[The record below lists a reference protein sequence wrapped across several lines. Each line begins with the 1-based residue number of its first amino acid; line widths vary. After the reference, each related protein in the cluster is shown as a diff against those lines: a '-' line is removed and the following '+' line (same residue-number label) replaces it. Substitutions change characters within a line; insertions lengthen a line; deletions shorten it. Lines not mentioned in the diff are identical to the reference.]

1 MDESLIEFMVVYS
14 YTLYKTK
21 EFENRDILID
31 VLENHKEPMILSGLN
46 DLKIYMVSKGLTYLY
61 VSKKQWST
69 ALENAKIWQQSAKET
84 GTVDNEVANFI
95 NNIKNKVWKIG
106 DLSKQIPIIWFQT
119 TGGY

>member
-95 NNIKNKVWKIG
+95 NNINKALTEGV
-106 DLSKQIPIIWFQT
+106 
-119 TGGY
+119 